1 MNALATIFGAG
12 WTLFIVVL
20 MVLWFFFPFVI
31 FSINNKLNDTNE
43 HLSNVISELK
53 KLNDKWSWDN
63 KESLILFTRV
73 VVEYSSNDR
82 RTLDEWSRGVACGM
96 EGKGMERNG
105 YDRSLNGINLTKD
118 SRLHEIHFTFNM
130 VNNLNCLRYKL
141 WWNI

>member
-53 KLNDKWSWDN
+53 KLNDK
-63 KESLILFTRV
+63 
-73 VVEYSSNDR
+73 
-82 RTLDEWSRGVACGM
+82 
-96 EGKGMERNG
+96 
-105 YDRSLNGINLTKD
+105 
-118 SRLHEIHFTFNM
+118 
-130 VNNLNCLRYKL
+130 
-141 WWNI
+141 